1 MTVTRCM
8 PKNKILMNIG
18 YSVRLYIKGLIVP
31 TKNIGSLKRDMPVKH
46 LRLNDALVKQ
56 VKHEV
61 DRLCDT

>member
-1 MTVTRCM
+1 
-8 PKNKILMNIG
+8 MNIG